1 MSPRSLKG
9 LKAGRFVLYTMREG
23 YSRDDGAT
31 VPTRDMERAM
41 SLFTETEMPTQR
53 KDDVILR
60 ANDDGLFPGF
70 SQTWSVAADDN
81 PKGC

>member
-1 MSPRSLKG
+1 MSRKLKN

-23 YSRDDGAT
+23 YSLDNGDT
-31 VPTRDMERAM
+31 VPTRDMQR
-41 SLFTETEMPTQR
+41 LFGETEMPVQR
-53 KDDVILR
+53 KGQAALR